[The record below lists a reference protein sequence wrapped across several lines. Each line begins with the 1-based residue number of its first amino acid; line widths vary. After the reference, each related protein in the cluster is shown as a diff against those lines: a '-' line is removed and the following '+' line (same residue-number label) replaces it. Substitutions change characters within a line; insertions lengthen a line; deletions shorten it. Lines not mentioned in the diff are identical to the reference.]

1 MFHNSLYKLEK
12 NQKRTLTGLL
22 IFFIILSGIW
32 LYTSI
37 YYEKFPMEP
46 VVVFFGGLAT
56 LFASFWPWKPT
67 YNDRRVK
74 GREAFNYSANNHK
87 FNIGKND
94 FCFTLEFS
102 KASDTSI
109 HMYSDPDNIDAIAL
123 VHECGRIADI
133 KDASALDYSTR
144 AVTPKEGEVVCLR
157 NKKGHYAALEI
168 HDIKDASR
176 NDAYDEV
183 TFSYVINPDRKT
195 NFS

>member
-1 MFHNSLYKLEK
+1 MFHNALYKLEK

-22 IFFIILSGIW
+22 ILFILMSIVWI
-32 LYTSI
+32 YTSVQHPD
-37 YYEKFPMEP
+37 FPMEP
-46 VVVFFGGLAT
+46 LVVLVGGLAT

-67 YNDRRVK
+67 YADSRLE

-87 FNIGKND
+87 FDIGKD
-94 FCFTLEFS
+94 DLSFTLEFS

-109 HMYSDPDNIDAIAL
+109 HMYSDPANIDAITL

-144 AVTPKEGEVVCLR
+144 SVMPKEGDVVCLR
-157 NKKGHYAALEI
+157 NKRGHYAAIEI

-176 NDAYDEV
+176 KDPYDEV